1 MMKNYSWFGG
11 ISLLLVLFMSACTP
25 QAASI
30 PAQNALV
37 DGVIVT
43 VSILPQQ
50 YFVERIGGE
59 RVKVNVMVAP
69 GDSPHNYEPK
79 PEQMTALSQSAAYF
93 SIGVD
98 FEGAWLDKIAAANP
112 NMLMV
117 DTIADVDRLPMAAHS
132 HEGEEDHDE
141 DEEHEEDGLDPH
153 VWTSPELVKI
163 MSQSIYAALAQLDPD
178 HQAEYQKNLDQFVQE
193 IDTLE
198 AEIRQNLAGL
208 EGKKFFVFH
217 PAWGYFA
224 NDFGLEQIPIETG
237 GTEPSAKELAAL
249 IDEAR
254 HEGVR
259 VIFVQP
265 EMSTKAAETIAAEIG
280 GSVVPI
286 SPLAYDWMSNLS
298 LVAEAFRDV
307 LGQQGN

>member
-1 MMKNYSWFGG
+1 MKNYSWFAS
-11 ISLLLVLFMSACTP
+11 ITLLLVLVMSACTP
-25 QAASI
+25 QAAST
-30 PAQNALV
+30 PAQSASA
-37 DGVIVT
+37 DGLIVT

>member
-1 MMKNYSWFGG
+1 MKNYSWFTS
-11 ISLLLVLFMSACTP
+11 ITLLLVLVMSACTP
-25 QAASI
+25 QAAST
-30 PAQNALV
+30 PAQSASA
-37 DGVIVT
+37 DGLIVT

-117 DTIADVDRLPMAAHS
+117 DTIADVERLPMAAHS

-163 MSQSIYAALAQLDPD
+163 MSQSICAALAQLDPD

-198 AEIRQNLAGL
+198 AEIRQDLAGL

>member
-1 MMKNYSWFGG
+1 MKNYSWFTS
-11 ISLLLVLFMSACTP
+11 ITLLLVLVMSACTP
-25 QAASI
+25 QAAST
-30 PAQNALV
+30 PAQSASA
-37 DGVIVT
+37 DGLIVT

-117 DTIADVDRLPMAAHS
+117 DTIADVERLPMAAHS

-198 AEIRQNLAGL
+198 AEIRQDLAGL

>member
-1 MMKNYSWFGG
+1 MKNYSWFAS
-11 ISLLLVLFMSACTP
+11 ITLLLVLVMSACTP
-25 QAASI
+25 QAAST
-30 PAQNALV
+30 PAQSASA
-37 DGVIVT
+37 DGLIVT

-117 DTIADVDRLPMAAHS
+117 DTIADVERLPMAAHS

>member
-1 MMKNYSWFGG
+1 MKNYSWFTS
-11 ISLLLVLFMSACTP
+11 ITLLLVLVMSACTP
-25 QAASI
+25 QAAST
-30 PAQNALV
+30 PAQSASA
-37 DGVIVT
+37 DGLIVT

-117 DTIADVDRLPMAAHS
+117 DTIADVERLPMAAHS

>member
-1 MMKNYSWFGG
+1 MKNYSWFTS
-11 ISLLLVLFMSACTP
+11 ITLLLVLVMSACTP
-25 QAASI
+25 QAAST
-30 PAQNALV
+30 PAQSASA
-37 DGVIVT
+37 DGLIVT

>member
-1 MMKNYSWFGG
+1 MKNYSWFTS
-11 ISLLLVLFMSACTP
+11 ITLLLVLVMSACTP
-25 QAASI
+25 QAAST
-30 PAQNALV
+30 PAQSASA
-37 DGVIVT
+37 DGLIVT

-98 FEGAWLDKIAAANP
+98 FEGAWLEKIASANP

-198 AEIRQNLAGL
+198 AEIVQDLAGL

>member
-1 MMKNYSWFGG
+1 MKNYSWFTS
-11 ISLLLVLFMSACTP
+11 ITLLLVLVMSACTP
-25 QAASI
+25 QAAST
-30 PAQNALV
+30 PAQSTSA
-37 DGVIVT
+37 DGLIVT

-117 DTIADVDRLPMAAHS
+117 DTIADVERLPMAAHS

-198 AEIRQNLAGL
+198 AEIRQDLAGL

>member
-1 MMKNYSWFGG
+1 MKNYSWFAS
-11 ISLLLVLFMSACTP
+11 ITLLLVVVMSACTP
-25 QAASI
+25 QAAST
-30 PAQNALV
+30 PAQSTSA
-37 DGVIVT
+37 DGLIVT

-163 MSQSIYAALAQLDPD
+163 MSQSICAALAQLDPD

-198 AEIRQNLAGL
+198 AEIRQDLAGL